1 MQYIL
6 RTLLWYSVF
15 EHQTTDALMFV
26 QVFMIYFGN
35 NSEQHLSQ
43 IAIAINHI
51 RYSEQHPCF
60 LNFCESDDIG
70 AIEDLVFRRWNES
83 VLKKAV
89 KCGRH

>member
-1 MQYIL
+1 MFQGNRCSI
-6 RTLLWYSVF
+6 SCVF

-26 QVFMIYFGN
+26 QVFMIYFEN

-43 IAIAINHI
+43 ITIAINHI

-70 AIEDLVFRRWNES
+70 AIEDLVFRRWNDR
-83 VLKKAV
+83 VL
-89 KCGRH
+89 

>member
-6 RTLLWYSVF
+6 ITLLWYSVF

-51 RYSEQHPCF
+51 RDSEQHPCF
-60 LNFCESDDIG
+60 FNFSESDDIG
-70 AIEDLVFRRWNES
+70 AIEDLVFRRWNDS
-83 VLKKAV
+83 FLKKAV
-89 KCGRH
+89 QCGRH

>member
-26 QVFMIYFGN
+26 QVFMIYFEN
-35 NSEQHLSQ
+35 NSEQHFSQ
-43 IAIAINHI
+43 IALTINHI
-51 RYSEQHPCF
+51 RDSEQHPCF
-60 LNFCESDDIG
+60 LNFSESDDIG
-70 AIEDLVFRRWNES
+70 AIEDLVFRRWNDS
-83 VLKKAV
+83 FLKKAV